1 MWTVENRGSYDRGGL
16 RYPSDLTD
24 DEWAHI
30 APLIPP
36 AKRGGRKRN
45 VAVRDVVNGLMY
57 ILSTGCQW
65 RAIPKD
71 LPPRST
77 LFGYFELWDYDGTLD
92 RIHHSLY
99 VKCREAIGREASP
112 TACVI
117 DSQSV
122 KGAEKG
128 GPASIRRATM
138 RVRRSKGKKRH
149 ILVDTVGLLLHA
161 IVHPANIQDRD
172 GGVLVLGTLFG
183 RFPFLKKISADGG
196 YQGPVFDH
204 ARKKILPHLETEIVK
219 RCDTAVGFEVI
230 PRRWVV
236 ERTFAWLGRC
246 RRLVKDFENRTRTA
260 RAFLLLASIRLM
272 LRKLCLNT

>member
-16 RYPSDLTD
+16 RYPSDVTD

-45 VAVRDVVNGLMY
+45 VDVRDVVNGLMY

-99 VKCREAIGREASP
+99 VKCREAIGREGIVTLTPWLRHGRCFSVSECARYLTVV
-112 TACVI
+112 TAF
-117 DSQSV
+117 
-122 KGAEKG
+122 
-128 GPASIRRATM
+128 
-138 RVRRSKGKKRH
+138 RRSSSSMPSGC
-149 ILVDTVGLLLHA
+149 I
-161 IVHPANIQDRD
+161 
-172 GGVLVLGTLFG
+172 
-183 RFPFLKKISADGG
+183 
-196 YQGPVFDH
+196 
-204 ARKKILPHLETEIVK
+204 
-219 RCDTAVGFEVI
+219 AVS
-230 PRRWVV
+230 R
-236 ERTFAWLGRC
+236 
-246 RRLVKDFENRTRTA
+246 
-260 RAFLLLASIRLM
+260 
-272 LRKLCLNT
+272 

>member
-16 RYPSDLTD
+16 RYPSDVTD

-45 VAVRDVVNGLMY
+45 VDVRDVVNGLMY

-138 RVRRSKGKKRH
+138 RVRRSKVRADPRTCDSSTRGWRCQTPEHDADHGETDEGDNGSGITLEVAGEAPVAADPGERSLHDPAFRQGHEAVRVGALNDFQLPAAGRGDGRRH
-149 ILVDTVGLLLHA
+149 PRLSLPFIPSIAETLEFCITTGYPFRHA
-161 IVHPANIQDRD
+161 
-172 GGVLVLGTLFG
+172 
-183 RFPFLKKISADGG
+183 
-196 YQGPVFDH
+196 
-204 ARKKILPHLETEIVK
+204 
-219 RCDTAVGFEVI
+219 
-230 PRRWVV
+230 
-236 ERTFAWLGRC
+236 
-246 RRLVKDFENRTRTA
+246 
-260 RAFLLLASIRLM
+260 
-272 LRKLCLNT
+272 

>member
-16 RYPSDLTD
+16 RYPSDVTD

-45 VAVRDVVNGLMY
+45 VDVRDAVNGLMY

-138 RVRRSKGKKRH
+138 RVRRSKVKKRH
-149 ILVDTVGLLLHA
+149 ILAGTVSLLLHA

-183 RFPFLKKISADGG
+183 SFPFLKKLFADDG
-196 YQGPVFDH
+196 YQGPAFDH

-219 RCDTAVGFEVI
+219 RCDTAVGFEAI

-246 RRLVKDFENRTRTA
+246 RRLAKDFENRTRTA